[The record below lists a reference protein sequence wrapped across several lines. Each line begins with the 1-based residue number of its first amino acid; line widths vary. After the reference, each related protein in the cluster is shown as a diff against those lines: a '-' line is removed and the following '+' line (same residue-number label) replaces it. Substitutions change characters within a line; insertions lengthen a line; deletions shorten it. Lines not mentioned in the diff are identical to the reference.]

1 MNRFLAALALS
12 LLFGACGTPATAPPA
27 TAPPAGTGIQG
38 IVTIG
43 PTCPVERVNSPCPPR
58 PIAVTVIV
66 RNAIGSE
73 VTRFRSGAD
82 GRFKVALSPGQYVLL
97 GQSPSTASLPRP
109 IPVSVTVTSG
119 SYAVVTVEFDS
130 GIR

>member
-1 MNRFLAALALS
+1 MNRLLTAVGACLLLAA
-12 LLFGACGTPATAPPA
+12 CGSPA

-38 IVTIG
+38 TVTIG

-58 PIAVTVIV
+58 PVAVAVVVSNTSG
-66 RNAIGSE
+66 NE

-82 GRFKVALSPGQYVLL
+82 GRFKVALAPGRYVLV
-97 GQSPSTASLPRP
+97 GQGPSTASLPRP

-119 SYAVVTVEFDS
+119 SYAVVTVQFDS